1 MEKLHSILL
10 KAKSCVGCTHCVKNC
25 PTKAIRVHNGKAKI
39 KNEYCIDCGECI
51 RSCNYHAKYAQG
63 GKFAAI
69 NDYKYPVALIPSSF
83 YGQFKDDIKV
93 EKIAIALKEL
103 GFKSLRNISEGENIL
118 EQAKADYINQQNET
132 VISSSCQTVTR
143 LIKLLYPELLDY
155 LLPFKP
161 PEEIL
166 ADKVRYELS
175 LEKDLSA
182 EDIGIFLITACPA
195 KLTAVDNPLDI
206 EESSLDGAIAVDNIY
221 RRLLEQVNEIKDLD
235 NFSKLKEEEKPYLYQ
250 NSDLKIERSIN
261 VTGLNNVISV
271 LEEMSRENLS
281 TVKVLNLLACK
292 AGCFGGVL
300 NVKNPHLAKF
310 NHKNIFKDKIKDVQI
325 SYEQEKITLPLEFKE
340 NVVNPLDNDILSAM
354 NKLNKMENVV
364 DSLPKLDCAAC
375 GAPDCQTLAEDIVND
390 LANKY
395 DCIFILRQEV
405 ADLADEMAR
414 LAHEI
419 PPIMK
424 SNSRKGD
431 ETESKKDN

>member
-1 MEKLHSILL
+1 MNKLHSILL

-39 KNEYCIDCGECI
+39 KDEYCIDCGECI
-51 RSCNYHAKYAQG
+51 RSCGYHAKYAEG
-63 GKFAAI
+63 GSLAEI
-69 NDYKYPVALIPSSF
+69 DNYKYPVALIPGSF
-83 YGQFKDDIKV
+83 YGQFEHDIKP

-103 GFKSLRNISEGENIL
+103 GFKSLRNLSEGENVL
-118 EQAKADYINQQNET
+118 AQAKAEYISKQKEP
-132 VISSSCQTVTR
+132 VISSSCQAVTR

-166 ADKVRYELS
+166 AVKLKDELVA
-175 LEKDLSA
+175 EKNLNPK
-182 EDIGIFLITACPA
+182 DIGIFLITACPA
-195 KLTAVDNPLDI
+195 KLTAINNPLGL
-206 EESSLDGAIAVDNIY
+206 ENSSLDAAIAVNDIY
-221 RRLLEQVNEIKDLD
+221 RKLLDQVKEIKDSD
-235 NFSKLKEEEKPYLYQ
+235 KLSQLEEKEKPYLYKTPDVGIDQ
-250 NSDLKIERSIN
+250 AIN
-261 VTGLNNVISV
+261 VEGLKNVNSV
-271 LEEMSRENLS
+271 LEELSRENLS
-281 TVKVLNLLACK
+281 EVKVFNLLACD

-310 NHKNIFKDKIKDVQI
+310 NYKNIFKSRTKDK
-325 SYEQEKITLPLEFKE
+325 KITYSKEEIILPLEFKE
-340 NVVNPLDNDILSAM
+340 NVVNPLDNDIIAAM
-354 NKLNKMENVV
+354 NKLNKMEEVV

-419 PPIMK
+419 PPVMK
-424 SNSRKGD
+424 SKNGKD
-431 ETESKKDN
+431 VENES